1 MAGSKAAGDCAWTVR
16 LARLTARWFAA
27 PPATIETVA
36 AFDSQRHNDLADLL
50 IGLEITMG
58 RDDLREGEGLCDHRP
73 QVAGGESVED
83 QLSVAREAL
92 GPVPDRR
99 GHPASDA
106 QTL

>member
-1 MAGSKAAGDCAWTVR
+1 MAGDCGWTVR
-16 LARLTARWFAA
+16 LVPPHGKVVRSAR
-27 PPATIETVA
+27 ATIETVA
-36 AFDSQRHNDLADLL
+36 SCDSQRHNDLAYLL

-58 RDDLREGEGLCDHRP
+58 RDDLREGEGLCDHGP

-92 GPVPDRR
+92 GPVPDRG